1 MALKPRNNVFA
12 SPFLEGATFAGK
24 YEFPEVA
31 PVHIQHLSA
40 IPYDKI
46 SRKLRENRL
55 CGFTIM
61 FSTLASSRC

>member
-46 SRKLRENRL
+46 S
-55 CGFTIM
+55 
-61 FSTLASSRC
+61 

>member
-12 SPFLEGATFAGK
+12 SPFLEGAAFAGK

-46 SRKLRENRL
+46 SRKLREKSPLWVHHYVFDTR
-55 CGFTIM
+55 F
-61 FSTLASSRC
+61 